1 MIGQNIH
8 SNVVSIKINNQATMD
23 QEYNSLMSEFKR
35 LTKIN
40 SDSLSTEE
48 NILLQMLELLI
59 SSYQEDI
66 SLTQN
71 PTNFNQRTSL
81 LAA

>member
-8 SNVVSIKINNQATMD
+8 SNVVSININNQATMD